1 VLRVMHRGYF
11 PQLASQGPG
20 CACRYKGRVSVCVC
34 RSLGTSMPVERLYI
48 YRFGA
53 TNACAIT
60 GEKDDPRLPTPLAHD
75 RWQFWMQTSRHQI
88 EDGLYGFGL
97 ETAVTQIAARGYYLF
112 TGSIK
117 LLDARV
123 AAQSPTPL
131 EPIPFGRLSSKSKPH
146 SPSNKGAR

>member
-1 VLRVMHRGYF
+1 
-11 PQLASQGPG
+11 
-20 CACRYKGRVSVCVC
+20 
-34 RSLGTSMPVERLYI
+34 MPVERLYI

-123 AAQSPTPL
+123 VAQSPTPL
-131 EPIPFGRLSSKSKPH
+131 EPIPFGRLSSKSKSH